1 MKLQRPT
8 APAWVQVFVLSIVL
22 AWSLPSLAAPAWL
35 GVPSAANG
43 TRIAVVG
50 GSLQPWQA
58 ITLRVTD
65 PSGQQSTQS
74 ATADAKGVLSV
85 QIVAGPTGLHKVTA
99 YDLNGKVIGEG
110 DCLVTR

>member
-8 APAWVQVFVLSIVL
+8 APAWAQVLVLSIAL
-22 AWSLPSLAAPAWL
+22 ALSLPSLAAPAWL

-43 TRIAVVG
+43 ARIVVVG

-58 ITLRVTD
+58 ITVRVTD

-74 ATADAKGVLSV
+74 ATADANGALSL

-99 YDLNGKVIGEG
+99 YDLNGKVIGQG
-110 DCLVTR
+110 DCLVSR